1 MIVESPAKAKTIE
14 KFLSGEFEVK
24 ACMGHIKD
32 LPERKLGINVDNH
45 FEPTYVTVRGKGK
58 VLKDLQRAAKS
69 AGKILLATDPDRE
82 GEAIAWHVAQ
92 EISPGTDGKS
102 RVLFNEITEKA
113 VRNAVNNPFEIDV
126 KKVSAQ
132 QARRIMDRL
141 VGYQVSPLL
150 WKTVAKGLSAG
161 RVQSVALRLVCER
174 EESIASFIPEEYWS
188 VHAKVKS
195 VRSDAFTAKLISV
208 GDKKV
213 TIPNEKTARTIV
225 DDLTGRTFFIE
236 DIKRKKVKKNPQ
248 PPFITST
255 LQQEAARKL
264 RFSPQ
269 RTMTLAQQLYEGIE
283 IGAEG
288 SVGLITYMR
297 TDSTRLADEALE
309 AVRHYIFDNY
319 GQDYL
324 PEKPNVFK
332 SKKGAQEAHEA
343 IRPTSMSRPPKALKK
358 FLNESLLKLYELIWN
373 RCLASQMKPAVYNV
387 TTVDI
392 KADHYLFRATGS
404 VVSFRGFTTVYE
416 ESTDEKKGENEA
428 NIPSP
433 LNVGEELTLL
443 GLTPEQHFTKPP
455 PRYSE
460 ASLVKDLEAKGI
472 GRPSTYA
479 QIISTLKTR
488 NYVTVDKR
496 YLHATDLGFT
506 VNRILVKN
514 FPNIFDVT
522 FTARMEE
529 GLDRIEA
536 GEDQWID
543 VVDNFYTPFHQALQE
558 ANDKRSELKESTI
571 EWTEEKCEKCGRN
584 MVIKWGKN
592 GRFMAC
598 SGFPDCRN
606 TRSIDDR
613 DQLSETN
620 EVCEKCGASMVVRS
634 GRFGRFLACSA
645 YPECDNTR
653 ALSIGVSCPQ
663 ENCTGFLTERRTKKG
678 KVFYGCSR
686 YPDCTFALWDRP
698 VAQTCSLC
706 KNPYLVVKKTRDR
719 GEFLRCPAC
728 KGEYELKGDS

>member
-14 KFLSGEFEVK
+14 KFLGGEFEVK